1 MAHDFNKEPHKM
13 NEIEKAEKRR
23 IPVFILIIVGIFLAA
38 LIFYMLADREPQPG
52 QAPVDTTV
60 PAVQQNQDNTATA
73 TDSSVVNTT
82 NAVAKDTATATATDQ

>member
-13 NEIEKAEKRR
+13 NEIEKAEKKR

-38 LIFYMLADREPQPG
+38 LIFYMLADKEPQAG
-52 QAPVDTTV
+52 QVPADTSI
-60 PAVQQNQDNTATA
+60 PAVQQNQDSTATATA

-82 NAVAKDTATATATDQ
+82 NAVAEDTATATDQ